1 MDLQKIEHAF
11 RDILIAIG
19 ENPDREGLQLTP
31 SRVATMYKEIFSGI
45 NKNPEDYI
53 DVFKEEHHEEL
64 VLVKDIPFY
73 SICEHHFLPF
83 YGKAHIAYIPKDGRI
98 TGFSKLVQVIEIIS
112 ARPQLQERIVKETA
126 DTLMKVLTPHGV
138 AVVIEADQMCM
149 SMRGIKKP
157 GAITVTSAMRGA
169 FINSPALRQEFLS
182 LIK

>member
-1 MDLQKIEHAF
+1 MDLQKIENAF
-11 RDILIAIG
+11 KDILIAIG

-31 SRVATMYKEIFSGI
+31 SRVATMYQEIFSGI
-45 NKNPEDYI
+45 NKNPEEYI
-53 DVFKEEHHEEL
+53 EVFKEEHHEEL

-83 YGKAHIAYIPKDGRI
+83 YGKAHVAYIPKEGKI
-98 TGFSKLVQVIEIIS
+98 TGFSKLVQVIEIIA

-126 DTLMKVLTPHGV
+126 DTIMKVLNPHGV